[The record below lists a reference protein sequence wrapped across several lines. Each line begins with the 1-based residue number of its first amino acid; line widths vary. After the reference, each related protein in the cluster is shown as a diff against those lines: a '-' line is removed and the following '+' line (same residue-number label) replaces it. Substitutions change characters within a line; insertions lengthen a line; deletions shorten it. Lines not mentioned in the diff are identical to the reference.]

1 MLLSLFWL
9 TPPSPSK
16 IWDEDASIAFRIG
29 GFEVK
34 WYGILV
40 ALGFIAAIVLA
51 ITKLKFWYKIK
62 VDPFYYFCLMGIPL
76 AIFGARFW
84 SCCLGDAEWSS
95 FFNLRDG
102 GLAVQGGVIF
112 DILLAIWWFP
122 FILKK
127 PKYHVRDI
135 LLTPEQPVVR
145 QVSMW
150 LYADAVLPC
159 ILIGQIIGRWGNYFN
174 QELYGSIITPSE
186 SNMWYLNFLAKFL
199 PYMCISNS
207 FYVHPLFL
215 YEGIINFV
223 GLIFIYIIMEYIPK
237 IKAGTI
243 GLSYIVWYSIARLS
257 LEGLR
262 ADDYKFISTY
272 VMCGLWLG
280 VALILLVLN
289 QCNII
294 PKTRKYRCKFFIYE
308 SFIHATKLFFN
319 KFSLK
324 INRAKLNKKQKE
336 QNQNIDEINKLEA
349 KVNFLSQKCKN
360 IEDRYQKAKSSSI
373 RTNYNYLYYL
383 GK

>member
-1 MLLSLFWL
+1 MLYSLFWL
-9 TPPSPSK
+9 TPPDPSK
-16 IWDEDASIAFRIG
+16 IWNEDASIAFHIG
-29 GFEVK
+29 GLEVK
-34 WYGILV
+34 WYGVLV

-51 ITKLKFWYKIK
+51 IIKLKFWYKIK
-62 VDPFYYFCLMGIPL
+62 VDPFYYFCLMGIPF

-84 SCCLGDAEWSS
+84 SCCIGDAKWYE
-95 FFNLRDG
+95 FFNFRDG

-112 DILLAIWWFP
+112 DILLATWWFP

-135 LLTPEQPVVR
+135 LLTPEQPAVR

-150 LYADAVLPC
+150 LYADAIIPC
-159 ILIGQIIGRWGNYFN
+159 ILIGQVIGRWGNYFN
-174 QELYGSIITPSE
+174 QELYGAIINPTE
-186 SNMWYLNFLAKFL
+186 GNMWYLNFLSKVL
-199 PYMCISNS
+199 PYMYINNS
-207 FYVHPLFL
+207 YVHPLFL

-243 GLSYIVWYSIARLS
+243 GLSYVIWYSIARLS

-262 ADDYKFISTY
+262 EGRYKFMSTY

-280 VALILLVLN
+280 MSLILVVLN

-294 PKTRKYRCKFFIYE
+294 PKTRKYRCKFLIYE
-308 SFIHATKLFFN
+308 NIIHTMKLFFN
-319 KFSLK
+319 KSSLK
-324 INRAKLNKKQKE
+324 ANQAKLIKKQKE
-336 QNQNIDEINKLEA
+336 QKQNIEEINRLEA

-360 IEDRYQKAKSSSI
+360 IEDRYQRTKSSWI